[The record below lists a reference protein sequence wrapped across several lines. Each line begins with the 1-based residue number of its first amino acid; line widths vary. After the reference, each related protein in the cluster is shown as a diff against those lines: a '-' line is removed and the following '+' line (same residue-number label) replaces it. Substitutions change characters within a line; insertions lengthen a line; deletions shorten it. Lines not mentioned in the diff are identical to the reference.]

1 MSGALLQ
8 HGHDALPSLLVVDD
22 DLTFCEVLAA
32 ALRKRGFS
40 VSAAHDVADAF
51 RAAERD
57 LPEYVVLDLKMPGES
72 GLTLVQR
79 LKAIDNHTRIVVLT
93 GYASIATAVEAIKL
107 GAVHY
112 LTKPA
117 DADEI
122 VQAFSRDSGDARI
135 PVDEQRPSVDRL
147 EWEYIQRV
155 LEDCGGNISA
165 TARTLGMHRRTLQ
178 RKLQKRPARR

>member
-57 LPEYVVLDLKMPGES
+57 LPEYVVLDLKMPGWSAACPRTQPQARCLTSS
-72 GLTLVQR
+72 GR
-79 LKAIDNHTRIVVLT
+79 WDN
-93 GYASIATAVEAIKL
+93 
-107 GAVHY
+107 
-112 LTKPA
+112 
-117 DADEI
+117 
-122 VQAFSRDSGDARI
+122 
-135 PVDEQRPSVDRL
+135 
-147 EWEYIQRV
+147 
-155 LEDCGGNISA
+155 
-165 TARTLGMHRRTLQ
+165 
-178 RKLQKRPARR
+178 